1 MGAPASGTRQ
11 GRPSSSQISTP
22 PETYRSHGGGRVPGS
37 PLKEEP
43 MSHGSFAWN
52 ELRTN
57 DIEGAKAFYGKTIG
71 WTFEEMPMPGG
82 EGTYWI
88 AKFEDEPVAGI
99 MDVTAVGDGTPPHW
113 FAYLEVD
120 DVDDRVE
127 EIKENGGRVVQEPFD
142 IEGVGRIAILA
153 DSTGALIGWMTSEAA
168 EEEDEDEEDEEEAEK
183 E

>member
-1 MGAPASGTRQ
+1 
-11 GRPSSSQISTP
+11 
-22 PETYRSHGGGRVPGS
+22 
-37 PLKEEP
+37 

-82 EGTYWI
+82 KGNYWI
-88 AKFEDEPVAGI
+88 AKFDDEPVAGI
-99 MDVTAVGDGTPPHW
+99 MDVAAIGEGTPPHW

-127 EIKENGGRVVQEPFD
+127 EIKENGGRVLQEPFD

-153 DSTGALIGWMTSEAA
+153 DSTGALIGWMTSEA
-168 EEEDEDEEDEEEAEK
+168 EEEDEEEEEEEEEEGEGEGEEK